1 MVNTLMSLD
10 TVTSAADQ
18 IIVTKKTS
26 AIAHA
31 RLLQLASAA
40 LPVGA
45 FTYSQGLEWAVEQQW
60 VHSEETLHAWLE
72 NQLQTSIATLEAPL
86 YIRMLDT
93 LKRNDMEAF
102 SDWVNYLVSSRE
114 TAELRAEEAQR
125 GRAMA
130 RLLPEL
136 GLTISTQE
144 TEILKRSQLAGFAW
158 AASHWQI
165 ATADALLAWLFSWI
179 ENSVLAGVKLIPLG
193 QTQGQQIIFSLC
205 EGIEPVIASAGEVPD
220 DELGFSCTAQVIA
233 SSMHETQ
240 YTRLYRS

>member
-1 MVNTLMSLD
+1 MSPD
-10 TVTSAADQ
+10 TVTSAYRQ
-18 IIVTKKTS
+18 IPVMKHSTS
-26 AIAHA
+26 IAHA

-60 VHSEETLHAWLE
+60 VNSEETLYAWLE
-72 NQLQTSIATLEAPL
+72 NQLQTSIAALEAPL
-86 YIRMLDT
+86 YLRMTKALDD
-93 LKRNDMEAF
+93 NDIEAF
-102 SDWVNYLVSSRE
+102 AYWVNYLVASRE
-114 TAELRAEEAQR
+114 TAELRAEESQR
-125 GRAMA
+125 GRAMT
-130 RLLPEL
+130 RLLPQL
-136 GLTISTQE
+136 GLSISAQE
-144 TEILKRSQLAGFAW
+144 NEILKQSQLAGFAW
-158 AASHWQI
+158 ATSRWQI
-165 ATADALLAWLFSWI
+165 ASADALLAWLFAWI

-205 EGIEPVIASAGEVPD
+205 EGIEPVIANAGEVPD